1 MNRRKNRMD
10 LLFQITERLQEL
22 TGEQNVW
29 KAIDKLQGGI
39 KEERAENLKAITT
52 IMKLVNRSN
61 DRLRHKLKKRQE
73 YDRMHGV
80 EEGIKQERK
89 QNVAEIK
96 HLKTTIENLE
106 MSVKSFTDS
115 NVDLVDNERRR
126 ILAKLREVV
135 TDGQFAF
142 LRDCIEKEI

>member
-61 DRLRHKLKKRQE
+61 DRLRHKLKKHQE
-73 YDRMHGV
+73 YERMHGV
-80 EEGIKQERK
+80 EEGVKQERDRTVGIIDSESYHAISARAFIMRVK
-89 QNVAEIK
+89 DR
-96 HLKTTIENLE
+96 IEALE
-106 MSVKSFTDS
+106 
-115 NVDLVDNERRR
+115 
-126 ILAKLREVV
+126 
-135 TDGQFAF
+135 
-142 LRDCIEKEI
+142 